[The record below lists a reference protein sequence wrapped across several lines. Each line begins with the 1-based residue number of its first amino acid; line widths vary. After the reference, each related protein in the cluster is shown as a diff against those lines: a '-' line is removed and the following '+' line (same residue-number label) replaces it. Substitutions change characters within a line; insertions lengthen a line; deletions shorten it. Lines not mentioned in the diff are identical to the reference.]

1 MPAVARHAVET
12 AARRTRL
19 AVVAVGL
26 IAVTLTSGCAGKSAT
41 AKGTGVDAVGA
52 TVYPVGHRVSL
63 PQIDGTTLAGK
74 RLTVPAA
81 ASRAIVVINVWASW
95 CTQCQ
100 TESPELALLAKSLNG
115 EGVSFVGIDEQDTPD
130 AARTFA
136 TKVGMAY
143 PQLVDKDGSILA
155 KLTLLPSFGI
165 PSTLVVDP
173 NEHMAARIIGA
184 TDGRQLERIIRQVQ
198 RES

>member
-1 MPAVARHAVET
+1 
-12 AARRTRL
+12 
-19 AVVAVGL
+19 
-26 IAVTLTSGCAGKSAT
+26 
-41 AKGTGVDAVGA
+41 
-52 TVYPVGHRVSL
+52 L
-63 PQIDGTTLAGK
+63 PQIDGTTLAGE

-81 ASRAIVVINVWASW
+81 VSPTIVVINVWASW

-100 TESPELALLAKSLNG
+100 TESPELGQLAKSLEG
-115 EGVSFVGIDEQDTPD
+115 QGVSFVGIDEQDTPD

-143 PQLVDKDGSILA
+143 PQLIDRDGAILA

-165 PSTLVVDP
+165 PSTLVVDR
-173 NEHMAARIIGA
+173 NKHMAARIIGA
-184 TDGRQLERIIRQVQ
+184 TDASQLKRIIRQVQ